1 MCKIIKI
8 KKKVENRNMMMK
20 SVKEKIFFKRKKKK
34 KPKAKFMDA
43 NITKESVTKD
53 ALSAKNFSLVGFAMT
68 LQNLKMKWT
77 PKKITR

>member
-8 KKKVENRNMMMK
+8 KKRVENRNMMMK
-20 SVKEKIFFKRKKKK
+20 LVKEIIFFKRKKKK